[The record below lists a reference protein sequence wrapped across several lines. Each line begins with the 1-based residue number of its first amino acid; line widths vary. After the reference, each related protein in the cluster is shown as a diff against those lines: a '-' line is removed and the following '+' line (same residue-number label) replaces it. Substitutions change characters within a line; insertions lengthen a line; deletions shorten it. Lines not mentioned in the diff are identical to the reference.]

1 MTLFDF
7 CIVMIV
13 ILVPILVDVMIRLG
27 TLDDEDDSC

>member
-13 ILVPILVDVMIRLG
+13 ILVPILVDVMLRLG

>member
-7 CIVMIV
+7 CIVMIA

>member
-13 ILVPILVDVMIRLG
+13 ILVPILVDVMLRLG
-27 TLDDEDDSC
+27 SLDDEDDSC